1 MSSKSI
7 YPLSNCTFDNKVTP
21 GKILLRS
28 SPRLSQVHTD
38 GKKVMLKGRKSVHFT
53 GVATL
58 TKSGTRL
65 NTTLGNSGYDSL

>member
-38 GKKVMLKGRKSVHFT
+38 GKKVMLKGRKSVHFLSICFLQ
-53 GVATL
+53 VSRFE
-58 TKSGTRL
+58 K
-65 NTTLGNSGYDSL
+65 NSYQI